1 MTLQKME
8 TSTKWPWKSWSNRHQ
23 TRPTYQHIVV
33 CIESSKMMYDKVF
46 LSNWL
51 PWSKHEQEIWRGTEH
66 VLCECNY
73 QVKSRNIFSLHLEN
87 MNVILIII
95 STKYFFLSKK
105 YFIVFFFFYKWIKWK
120 NLIIKEVKHLLK
132 YFFPKK

>member
-1 MTLQKME
+1 MSIFTYYLPLVDKGGGEFWEQTEISKVRQYPLTLQKKE
-8 TSTKWPWKSWSNRHQ
+8 KSTKWPWESWGSNRYQ

-73 QVKSRNIFSLHLEN
+73 QLKSRNIFPLHLEYI
-87 MNVILIII
+87 NVILIII
-95 STKYFFLSKK
+95 SKK
-105 YFIVFFFFYKWIKWK
+105 YIF
-120 NLIIKEVKHLLK
+120 LE
-132 YFFPKK
+132 